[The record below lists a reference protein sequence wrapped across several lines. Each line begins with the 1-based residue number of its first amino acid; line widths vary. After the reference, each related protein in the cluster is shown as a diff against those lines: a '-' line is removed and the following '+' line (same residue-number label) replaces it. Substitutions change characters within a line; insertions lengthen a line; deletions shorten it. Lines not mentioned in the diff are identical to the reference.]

1 MMPVHASQGAFMRIF
16 SPQDTAA
23 ALPFPALIDAIHAAF
38 AAGTRAPLRHHH
50 TIPKA
55 DDPDQTLL
63 LMPCWDDVIGAVKIA
78 TVTPGAA
85 TRGKPAVTASVL
97 AFDARDGTHL
107 ALLDGATLTARRT
120 AAAAALGAKL
130 LARPDARR
138 LLVCGA
144 GAVGSLAPDAFRA
157 ALPGLNAVA
166 VWNKSAPRRDA
177 LVARLR
183 AEGWDAAPAP
193 DLQAAVA
200 AADVITCATLSTA
213 PILKGAWLRP
223 GQHVD
228 LIGAFTPLMRE
239 VDDEALIRADVFV
252 DTEAALTEAGEIVQG
267 LASGALARAS
277 IGGTFYDLCVGPRRV
292 RGADDITLF
301 KGVGTAVEDHAAV
314 RAALMASGMG

>member
-1 MMPVHASQGAFMRIF
+1 MRIF
-16 SPQDTAA
+16 SPADTAA
-23 ALPFPALIDAIHAAF
+23 ALPFGALIDAIHAAF
-38 AAGTRAPLRHHH
+38 AKGVRAPLRHHH
-50 TIPKA
+50 TIPKT

-85 TRGKPAVTASVL
+85 ARGKPAVTASVL
-97 AFDARDGTHL
+97 AFDAHDGTHL

-120 AAAAALGAKL
+120 AAAAALGGRL
-130 LARPDARR
+130 LARPDSRR

-144 GAVGSLAPDAFRA
+144 GAVGSLLPDAFRA
-157 ALPGLNAVA
+157 ALPGLERVEI
-166 VWNKSAPRRDA
+166 WNPSALRRDA

-183 AEGWDAAPAP
+183 EAGWDAAPAP

-200 AADVITCATLSTA
+200 KADVITCATLSTQ

-239 VDDEALIRADVFV
+239 VDDAALSRAQVFV
-252 DTEAALTEAGEIVQG
+252 DTEGALTEAGEIVQG
-267 LASGALARAS
+267 LASGALTREAIR
-277 IGGTFYDLCVGPRRV
+277 GTFYDLCAAPRPRD
-292 RGADDITLF
+292 AEAITLF

-314 RAALMASGMG
+314 RAALAASGM